1 MLYFDYVWDLSPN
14 LMIPDQ
20 EINFDRLGWRED
32 DIWKVV
38 NRDGKVLLVKVDPLV
53 AFIKEGADDERLK
66 D

>member
-1 MLYFDYVWDLSPN
+1 
-14 LMIPDQ
+14 MIPDQ